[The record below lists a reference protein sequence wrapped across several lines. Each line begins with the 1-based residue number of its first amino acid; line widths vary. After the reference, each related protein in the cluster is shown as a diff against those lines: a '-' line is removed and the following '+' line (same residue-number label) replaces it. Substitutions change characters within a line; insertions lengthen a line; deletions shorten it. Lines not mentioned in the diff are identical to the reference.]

1 MTPPDVEI
9 AAQAVVESAPIVVSA
24 KNAAVLEGDFGS
36 FRAANAAVAQG
47 KPLEDVELDAKDAVK
62 AGLGTPEAPRLNR
75 RERQQQRINDTI
87 REATEARLETA
98 RLRDELAKRDAAVPT
113 RQPDA
118 STLRIAD
125 PPATQAVTAPEYQRI
140 LALPGAPQLEKFDG
154 PNALSE
160 HAAAVALF
168 VHETKQAELAA
179 QAEQTRSR
187 EAYGKSQEARFQ
199 GFTARLDQAKAADPE
214 FVSKL
219 TPEVKALKG
228 VAAQMAENAQAQRD
242 GKAIVP
248 VGARHIITEK
258 LYDSPIVDRLLLH
271 FSQQPDA
278 LTALE
283 TLPPQIAAIADPTQ
297 RAAAHI
303 QHIVYELA
311 KLEGRL
317 EGTTVSPA
325 KAIEDPPSRHAADP
339 TRIISAA
346 PPPAPILSKPG
357 STVDATAS
365 AIKRGDFRAFRAIRA
380 AERQADRSA

>member
-9 AAQAVVESAPIVVSA
+9 AAPAVVESAPIVVSA

-98 RLRDELAKRDAAVPT
+98 RLRDELAKRDAAVQT

-118 STLRIAD
+118 STLRVAD
-125 PPATQAVTAPEYQRI
+125 PPAAPVATIPEHERI
-140 LALPGAPQLEKFDG
+140 LALPGAPQLEDF
-154 PNALSE
+154 PSVQAYT
-160 HAAAVALF
+160 AAMSVFTAKTLAG
-168 VHETKQAELAA
+168 EAE
-179 QAEQTRSR
+179 QRAEQTRSR
-187 EAYGKSQEARFQ
+187 EAYGKSQEERFK
-199 GFTARLDQAKAADPE
+199 GFTSRLDQAKADDPE

-219 TPEVKALKG
+219 TDDVKSLHG
-228 VAAQMAENAQAQRD
+228 VAKGHELREQI
-242 GKAIVP
+242 GP
-248 VGARHIITEK
+248 RHIITEK
-258 LYDSPIVDRLLLH
+258 LYDSPIVDRLLVH

-278 LTALE
+278 LKALE
-283 TLPPQIAAIADPTQ
+283 TMPPAIAAIPDAHQ
-297 RAAAHI
+297 RASAHI

-317 EGTTVSPA
+317 EGTPVSA
-325 KAIEDPPSRHAADP
+325 SSAIEDLPSRPAADP